1 MGNNKLNKSHIAEA
15 KLIYLVKPVMG
26 WIPEVEQPLKKQMF
40 KEKLMWTGTV
50 LFIYLV
56 CCQIPLYGT
65 VKQEGAD
72 PLYWLRVILASNKG
86 TLMELGI
93 SPIITSSMIMQLL
106 SGTKLIDVNMRS
118 QVDRECF

>member
-1 MGNNKLNKSHIAEA
+1 MGNNKLNKSHMAEA

-65 VKQEGAD
+65 VKQEGSD